1 MVCIITLLLI
11 SQPIFAIV
19 TCSLPHMTTI
29 MTTTAK
35 RTAPLHLKGPGGIV
49 DVIGQILTD
58 FITVD
63 NRIHLLMA
71 STGTHLKDIYI
82 H

>member
-1 MVCIITLLLI
+1 MICIIKLLLI

-35 RTAPLHLKGPGGIV
+35 RTAPLYLKGPGGTG

-63 NRIHLLMA
+63 NRIQLLMA
-71 STGTHLKDIYI
+71 SIGKHLRNIDI